1 MVELAEIDDIDMHT
15 SIDNRRRVDFKVE
28 GATFRSAKQRWI
40 DLMKALEL
48 ELFLC
53 RSDNFGVLLHC
64 PESNLTASIDAPE
77 YSAIVATAERRGW
90 KLTHIFTTHHH
101 GDHVEANLALKD
113 HFGCEIIGP
122 RNEAV
127 AIPGLDRAVGDGDIF
142 DFGSHAVRVIE
153 TPGHTA
159 GHICYHFPDDKLL
172 FAADTLF
179 ALGCGRL
186 FERPAGDMWHSLQK
200 LAALPDETAVYFGH
214 EYTLSNARFAIS
226 IDPDNAR
233 LKTRLAEI
241 EALRA
246 DGKFTA
252 PTTIGLEKETNPFLR
267 AADPGIRRNLLMEGR
282 SDEEVFAE
290 IRKRKDS
297 F

>member
-1 MVELAEIDDIDMHT
+1 
-15 SIDNRRRVDFKVE
+15 
-28 GATFRSAKQRWI
+28 
-40 DLMKALEL
+40 
-48 ELFLC
+48 
-53 RSDNFGVLLHC
+53 
-64 PESNLTASIDAPE
+64 
-77 YSAIVATAERRGW
+77 
-90 KLTHIFTTHHH
+90 
-101 GDHVEANLALKD
+101 
-113 HFGCEIIGP
+113 
-122 RNEAV
+122 
-127 AIPGLDRAVGDGDIF
+127 
-142 DFGSHAVRVIE
+142 
-153 TPGHTA
+153 
-159 GHICYHFPDDKLL
+159 
-172 FAADTLF
+172 
-179 ALGCGRL
+179 
-186 FERPAGDMWHSLQK
+186 MWHSLQK